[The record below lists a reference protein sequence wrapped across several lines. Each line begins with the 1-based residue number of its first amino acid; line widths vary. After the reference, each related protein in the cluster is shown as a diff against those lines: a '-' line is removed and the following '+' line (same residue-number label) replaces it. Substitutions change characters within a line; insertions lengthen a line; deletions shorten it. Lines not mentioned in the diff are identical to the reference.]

1 MLFGPDRLFRLS
13 VSFFRGD
20 SLFLQECNWDAKFCF
35 GHAGVDIF
43 LRLNRVEA
51 LFFLLDIVVLLL
63 NSKSKSFLNH
73 FHITYLK
80 SFILSSF
87 ILTQFWKILA
97 CILRTCLCNS
107 PHISVCVCLRT
118 ILP

>member
-35 GHAGVDIF
+35 GHAGIDIF

-51 LFFLLDIVVLLL
+51 LFFFTRYCCVIVEFKVQIIFESFSYNILKIFHFVIIHFDTVLE
-63 NSKSKSFLNH
+63 N
-73 FHITYLK
+73 
-80 SFILSSF
+80 
-87 ILTQFWKILA
+87 
-97 CILRTCLCNS
+97 TCLHS
-107 PHISVCVCLRT
+107 SHLSL
-118 ILP
+118 